1 MRAGYKSVS
10 APLNSRDALPNG
22 TCPRIRSAGCSGR
35 AGPPGAGRGGEVRRL
50 TRAAALAGAA
60 ALALSAC
67 GTAADNDGD
76 GEDTN
81 AQECEVT
88 QIEGDPKVALAY
100 DVGGRGDQSFNDAA
114 YAGFEQAQTEF
125 GFEGTEGEASSD
137 ESEEVREQRLRGFA
151 GDGYNVI
158 VGVGFAYSESVDKVA
173 PDYPNVAFAVI
184 DGFDPTEDE
193 QNCNVA
199 YLTFAEN
206 EGSFLVGVAA
216 AEQTESNTVGFVG
229 GVNNTLIQKFEA
241 GFAAGVEAVN
251 PDVEVVSTYI
261 EETDPRG
268 FGDPAGGQAAAEG
281 LINDGADVIFHAA
294 GASGIG
300 VFDAVTS
307 ADLWAIGVDS
317 DQYLT
322 ASPEQQ
328 PHILT
333 SMLKRV
339 DVATYDFIKSAVDG
353 EPLSSYS
360 LFTLADEGVGYSTS
374 GDLLSEE
381 IIATIEDYEQQI
393 IDGEI
398 EVPEQP

>member
-1 MRAGYKSVS
+1 MRS
-10 APLNSRDALPNG
+10 
-22 TCPRIRSAGCSGR
+22 
-35 AGPPGAGRGGEVRRL
+35 L
-50 TRAAALAGAA
+50 TRVAALVGGAA
-60 ALALSAC
+60 LVLGAC

-76 GEDTN
+76 GDDTN

-88 QIEGDPKVALAY
+88 QLEGDPQVALAY

-114 YAGFEQAQTEF
+114 FAGFDQAKTEF
-125 GFEGTEGEASSD
+125 GFEGAEGEASAD
-137 ESEEVREQRLRGFA
+137 ESEAVREQRLRGFA
-151 GDGYNVI
+151 DDGFNVI

-173 PDYPNVAFAVI
+173 TDYPDVAFAVI
-184 DGFDPTEDE
+184 DGFDPTEDDP
-193 QNCNVA
+193 NCNVA

-216 AEQTESNTVGFVG
+216 AEQTESQTVGFVG

-241 GFAAGVEAVN
+241 GFAAGVEAVD
-251 PDVEVVSTYI
+251 PDIEVVSTYI

-307 ADLWAIGVDS
+307 ADIWAIGVDS

-339 DVATYDFIKSAVDG
+339 DVATFDFIKSAVDG
-353 EPLSSYS
+353 EPLAGYS

-374 GDLLSEE
+374 GDLLPAETIASIEE
-381 IIATIEDYEQQI
+381 YKQQI